1 MILRKKESHFRD
13 FDDQSYIKI
22 EKLLDL
28 KIKDEFK
35 DELKELYS
43 LEDNREEIL
52 KIGNS
57 TMLIDVLI
65 ELDAACKK
73 KDVKSKI
80 RNVQLKRLYEK
91 EKAIF
96 EIFEIDDEEILLE
109 NGTDILEVETV
120 YSAKND
126 ILDYYSLSKFANYCR
141 DLEYDQLVGIIRD
154 YLKAQNENNETECG
168 LRLVYKNEDNK
179 YYFRALTSADGYKD
193 YGINFSIVVALL
205 ALDSYAEDNAEE
217 IFINSFVVDESSIY
231 VSFQLTKGI
240 VLTPNLSLKF
250 TLLLENDE
258 IKRNAVSFN
267 GVFTLIFNDNGRE
280 SEIFLKPRGM
290 KSDESDFTTDL
301 LTYRH
306 SGSISN
312 VLEKVGTLPELIK
325 EYIEQVSEDAK
336 GILEIEHPDDVKK
349 LIARKI
355 KYSKKPEFK
364 AYKDQIFNNLMNNN
378 VTNVFALFELLRSV
392 EDLFEHTDVISK
404 DFWRTKLYESLIE
417 KR

>member
-13 FDDQSYIKI
+13 FDQQSYVKI

-28 KIKDEFK
+28 KIKEEYK
-35 DELKELYS
+35 EELKELYS
-43 LEDNREEIL
+43 LEDNREEFL
-52 KIGNS
+52 KVGNS
-57 TMLIDVLI
+57 IPLIDALL

-73 KDVKSKI
+73 KDLKSKI

-91 EKAIF
+91 EKAVF
-96 EIFEIDDEEILLE
+96 EIFGVDDEEILLE
-109 NGTDILEVETV
+109 NGSDILEVETV

-141 DLEYDQLVGIIRD
+141 DLEYDQLVDIIRD
-154 YLKAQNENNETECG
+154 FLKTKNENNEDERS
-168 LRLVYKNEDNK
+168 LRLVYHNEDRK
-179 YYFRALTSADGYKD
+179 YYFRALTSTEGYKD
-193 YGINFSIVVALL
+193 YGINFSIVIALL
-205 ALDSYAEDNAEE
+205 ALDSYAEDNSDE
-217 IFINSFVVDESSIY
+217 IFINSFVVDESTIY
-231 VSFQLTKGI
+231 VSFQLTNGF

-267 GVFTLIFNDNGRE
+267 GMFTLIFKDNGRE
-280 SEIFLKPRGM
+280 SEIFLKPKGM
-290 KSDESDFTTDL
+290 KSNESVFASDL

-312 VLEKVGTLPELIK
+312 VLEKIGLLPELIK
-325 EYIEQVSEDAK
+325 EYVEQVSNDAK
-336 GILEIEHPDDVKK
+336 GIIAIDNPEDVKK
-349 LIARKI
+349 LIANKI

-364 AYKDQIFNNLMNNN
+364 IYKDRIFNSLMSNN
-378 VTNVFALFELLRSV
+378 VTNIFALFELLRSV
-392 EDLFEHTDVISK
+392 EDIFEHTDVISK

-417 KR
+417 RK